1 MSRQKAQLGY
11 TLVEMLVVVAII
23 AIITGISAPA
33 MVRFARM
40 MGEDTREAAHEVQR
54 LMRWAQVHSAS
65 NGVDTAVVY
74 NINVVPDSMA
84 DDQPVRIIDGM
95 GLMRRLRRDEFG
107 ETRRMLRQLYPGDQ
121 YPDEHAFI
129 NSLDRGR
136 LMVPLEVED
145 EDGYIF
151 RQLPQGTCILPIY
164 AYYVGEPSYVILDGY
179 EVALDPLGIH
189 DEPFV
194 DRDDRQF
201 LRSHY
206 PGMNQNVDE
215 VEPPPPLRLD
225 GLNRRLNGY
234 RPVQVLDLVNYDLE
248 EIEQEFMQHGVEP
261 PPLEDLFIQP
271 RRDPTDDAYDLS
283 YSRRAWTF
291 PAHIFRPDGRIET
304 SGGGRARLEVKV
316 GAAPD
321 RPFEDRFVE
330 DPPIPTEF
338 QQANLDYEDTDLF
351 WERGHT
357 LELFTTTGRVRL
369 D

>member
-1 MSRQKAQLGY
+1 MSRQKNQRGY
-11 TLVEMLVVVAII
+11 TLVEVLVVVAII
-23 AIITGISAPA
+23 ALITGISAPA

-84 DDQPVRIIDGM
+84 DDEPVRIIDGM

-107 ETRRMLRQLYPGDQ
+107 ETRQMLRNLYQPAAD
-121 YPDEHAFI
+121 YPDEHEFI
-129 NSLDRGR
+129 DSLRRGR

-145 EDGYIF
+145 EEGYIF
-151 RQLPQGTCILPIY
+151 RQLPEGTCILPIY

-179 EVALDPLGIH
+179 EVAGDPLGLH
-189 DEPFV
+189 EPMV
-194 DRDDRQF
+194 DRADRQF

-206 PGMNQNVDE
+206 PGMNQHEDE
-215 VEPPPPLRLD
+215 DEPFKLD

-234 RPVQVLDLVNYDLE
+234 RSVQVLDLVNYDLE
-248 EIEQEFMQHGVEP
+248 EIEQEFTQDGVAP
-261 PPLEDLFIQP
+261 PPIEDLFIQP
-271 RRDPTDDAYDLS
+271 RRDPIDDAYDLS
-283 YSRRAWTF
+283 YDGRPWSF

-330 DPPIPTEF
+330 DPPVPMEF
-338 QQANLDYEDTDLF
+338 QQANLDYDSDDTHLL
-351 WERGHT
+351 WETGHT